1 GGHTAEMLRLIRW
14 LDYQNIYRRRT
25 YFVTDTD
32 RASADKA
39 RNFEAQLN
47 QADSSYTIETIPR
60 SREVG
65 QTWLSTPVSV
75 ARTFYTAFPLLYQ
88 KTPDLLLTNGPGS
101 CVPLV
106 TSCLLL
112 QVFGL
117 KAPSIIYVESFA
129 RVKSLSLTGRLL
141 YPLVDRFIVQ
151 WPGLIDRFPRA
162 EYHGCLV

>member
-1 GGHTAEMLRLIRW
+1 MFALLFTIFLALVTAFAWRVHAVVPYFRPPRPVQPLNGQPTVGKPVDSSSAPIITLGIV
-14 LDYQNIYRRRT
+14 LGSDYQNIYRRRT

-112 QVFGL
+112 Q
-117 KAPSIIYVESFA
+117 
-129 RVKSLSLTGRLL
+129 
-141 YPLVDRFIVQ
+141 
-151 WPGLIDRFPRA
+151 
-162 EYHGCLV
+162 